1 MLRKRTSTNKR
12 KKVYTSFESRR
23 WGKALKAL
31 RQLLGWTQG
40 QLARIANLSRQAISD
55 IENQRWKTLS
65 SETIWQLAT
74 ALLSERRKIEEA
86 LEQGKLSLDQE
97 TIDELFYW
105 LDSVEIQLEVYK
117 EEMPFAYQGE
127 VLRMAREKKK
137 LTLRELERI
146 SGISKSVIHDLETG
160 RPVRNRLE
168 KLRRLAHALG
178 LSEKKLLPKRKS

>member
-1 MLRKRTSTNKR
+1 MPNKQTSASKR
-12 KKVYTSFESRR
+12 KTLSSESRR
-23 WGKALKAL
+23 LGKALKAI

-40 QLARIANLSRQAISD
+40 QLARIANISRQAISD

-65 SETIWQLAT
+65 SGTFWQLAT
-74 ALLSERRKIEEA
+74 ALLSERSKIEEA
-86 LEQGKLSLDQE
+86 LEQGKLFLDKE

-105 LDSVEIQLEVYK
+105 LDSVEIQLEVYG
-117 EEMPFAYQGE
+117 EEVPFAYQGE

-137 LTLRELERI
+137 LTLRELEKI

-178 LSEKKLLPKRKS
+178 LSERKLLPKRKG